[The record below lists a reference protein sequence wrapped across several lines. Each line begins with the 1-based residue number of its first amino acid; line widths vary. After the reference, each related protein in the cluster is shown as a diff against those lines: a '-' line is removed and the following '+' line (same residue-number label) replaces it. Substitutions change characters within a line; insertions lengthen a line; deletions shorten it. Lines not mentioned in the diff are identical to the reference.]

1 MRKLSREGLREAIAE
16 LATRDAD
23 FARAHGEVGVPP
35 LRRRRQGFET
45 LLRAI
50 VAQQVSVAAAGA
62 IWARVQATV
71 DPLEPARF
79 LKASDAALRAAGLSR
94 QKIAYGRGLA
104 SDLVTGRVR
113 LDRLGRMSDEDAIA
127 ELVKIKG
134 IGRWSAE
141 VYLLFAHGRA
151 DMWPVDD
158 VGLMVGMQRI
168 KRLEERPKRTE
179 MLILGEP
186 WRPWRGAA
194 ALFLWHY
201 LRNAA
206 M

>member
-1 MRKLSREGLREAIAE
+1 
-16 LATRDAD
+16 
-23 FARAHGEVGVPP
+23 
-35 LRRRRQGFET
+35 LRRRKPGFET

-50 VAQQVSVAAAGA
+50 VAQQVSVAAAKA
-62 IWARVQATV
+62 IWGRVQTTV

-104 SDLVTGRVR
+104 ADIVSGRVR
-113 LDRLGRMSDEDAIA
+113 LDRLGRMSDADAIE
-127 ELVKIKG
+127 ELIKLKG

-158 VGLMVGMQRI
+158 VGLMAGMQRV
-168 KRLEERPKRTE
+168 KRLELRPDRAL
-179 MLILGEP
+179 MLELGEP

-194 ALFLWHY
+194 ALLLWHY
-201 LRNAA
+201 LHNAA

>member
-1 MRKLSREGLREAIAE
+1 MRKLSREGLREAMAE
-16 LATRDAD
+16 LAARDAD
-23 FARAHGEVGVPP
+23 FARAHDEVGVPP

-50 VAQQVSVAAAGA
+50 VAQQVSVAAASA
-62 IWARVQATV
+62 IWGRVQATV
-71 DPLEPARF
+71 DPLEPRRF
-79 LKASDAALRAAGLSR
+79 LKAGDAALRAAGLSR

-104 SDLVTGRVR
+104 SDIVTGRVR

-168 KRLEERPKRTE
+168 KRLDERPRRAE
-179 MLILGEP
+179 MLVLGEP

>member
-1 MRKLSREGLREAIAE
+1 MRKLSREGLREAMAE
-16 LATRDAD
+16 LAARDAD
-23 FARAHGEVGVPP
+23 FARAHDEVGVPP

-50 VAQQVSVAAAGA
+50 VAQQVSVAAASA
-62 IWARVQATV
+62 IWARVQTAV

-168 KRLEERPKRTE
+168 KRLDERPKRAE
-179 MLILGEP
+179 MLVLGEP

>member
-1 MRKLSREGLREAIAE
+1 MRKLSREGLREAMAE
-16 LATRDAD
+16 LAARDAD
-23 FARAHGEVGVPP
+23 FARAHDEVGVPP

-50 VAQQVSVAAAGA
+50 VAQQVSVAAASA
-62 IWARVQATV
+62 IWGRVRATV
-71 DPLEPARF
+71 DPLEPRRF

-104 SDLVTGRVR
+104 SDIVTGRVR

-168 KRLEERPKRTE
+168 KRLDERPRRAE
-179 MLILGEP
+179 MLVLGEP

>member
-1 MRKLSREGLREAIAE
+1 MSKLTREGLRAALEEIGK
-16 LATRDAD
+16 RDAD
-23 FARAHGEVGVPP
+23 MARAHEQVGLPS
-35 LRRRRQGFET
+35 LRRRRPGFET

-50 VAQQVSVAAAGA
+50 VAQQVSVAAAA
-62 IWARVQATV
+62 TIWSRVTATV
-71 DPLEPARF
+71 QPFEPAPF
-79 LKASDAALRAAGLSR
+79 LDAGDAALRAAGLSR

-104 SDLVTGRVR
+104 ADIVTGRVR
-113 LDRLGRMSDEDAIA
+113 LDRIGRMSDEAAIA

-158 VGLMVGMQRI
+158 VGLMAGMQRV
-168 KRLEERPKRTE
+168 KRLEARPGRAQ
-179 MLILGEP
+179 MLTLGEA
-186 WRPWRGAA
+186 WRPWRGAG
-194 ALFLWHY
+194 ALLLWHY
-201 LRNAA
+201 LHNAA

>member
-1 MRKLSREGLREAIAE
+1 MRKLSREKLQDAMAA
-16 LATRDAD
+16 LAARDAD
-23 FARAHGEVGVPP
+23 FARAHVEVGLPP
-35 LRRRRQGFET
+35 RRRRRQGFET

-50 VAQQVSVAAAGA
+50 VAQQVSVAAASS

-71 DPLEPARF
+71 DPLEPQRF
-79 LKASDAALRAAGLSR
+79 LKAGDAALRAAGLSR

-104 SDLVTGRVR
+104 ADLVSGRVR

-127 ELVKIKG
+127 ELIKIKG

-168 KRLEERPKRTE
+168 KRLESRPKRAE
-179 MLILGEP
+179 MLVLGEP
-186 WRPWRGAA
+186 WRPWRGAG

>member
-1 MRKLSREGLREAIAE
+1 VGKLTRAALQEALAEIA
-16 LATRDAD
+16 ARDAD
-23 FARAHGEVGVPP
+23 MARAHGEVGLPA
-35 LRRRRQGFET
+35 LRRRKPGFET

-50 VAQQVSVAAAGA
+50 VAQQVSVAAAKA
-62 IWARVQATV
+62 IWGRVATTV
-71 DPLEPARF
+71 EPFGPEAFLE
-79 LKASDAALRAAGLSR
+79 ASDAALRAAGLSR
-94 QKIAYGRGLA
+94 QKIGYGRGLA

-113 LDRLGRMSDEDAIA
+113 LERIGRMSDEEAIA

-158 VGLMVGMQRI
+158 VGLMAGMQRV
-168 KRLEERPKRTE
+168 KRLAARPGRTE
-179 MLILGEP
+179 MLELGEA
-186 WRPWRGAA
+186 WRPWRGAG
-194 ALFLWHY
+194 ALLLWHY
-201 LRNAA
+201 LHNAA

>member
-1 MRKLSREGLREAIAE
+1 MRKLSRDGLRLALAEIA
-16 LATRDAD
+16 ARDPD
-23 FARAHGEVGVPP
+23 MARAHGEVGVPP
-35 LRRRRQGFET
+35 LRRRRPGFET

-50 VAQQVSVAAAGA
+50 VAQQVSVAAASA
-62 IWARVQATV
+62 IWGRVQATV

-79 LKASDAALRAAGLSR
+79 LKASDERLRAAGLSR

-104 SDLVTGRVR
+104 SDIATGRVR
-113 LDRLGRMSDEDAIA
+113 LDRLGRMSDDDAIA
-127 ELVKIKG
+127 ELVKVKG

-158 VGLMVGMQRI
+158 VGLMAGMQRL
-168 KRLEERPKRTE
+168 KRLEARPGRAE
-179 MLILGEP
+179 MLALGEP

-194 ALFLWHY
+194 ALMLWHY
-201 LRNAA
+201 LHNAA

>member
-1 MRKLSREGLREAIAE
+1 MGKLTREGLRAALAEIA
-16 LATRDAD
+16 ARDAD
-23 FARAHGEVGVPP
+23 MARAHAEVGLPG
-35 LRRRRQGFET
+35 LRRRRPGFET

-50 VAQQVSVAAAGA
+50 VAQQVSVAAAKA
-62 IWARVQATV
+62 IWGRVQDTV

-79 LKASDAALRAAGLSR
+79 LKASDAVLRAAGLSR
-94 QKIAYGRGLA
+94 QKIAYGRALA
-104 SDLVTGRVR
+104 SDITSGRVR

-127 ELVKIKG
+127 ELVQLKG

-158 VGLMVGMQRI
+158 VGLMAGMQRV
-168 KRLEERPKRTE
+168 KRLEARPNRAE
-179 MLILGEP
+179 MLELGEA
-186 WRPWRGAA
+186 WRPWRGCG
-194 ALFLWHY
+194 ALLLWHY
-201 LRNAA
+201 LHNAA